1 MSSRLILLCAAILA
15 TSPLWAREKTDVIV
29 MNNSDRI
36 TCEIKG
42 LHSNTLYI
50 SVDYFLG
57 TISVDWSKVDHIES
71 KQLFL
76 VRTQDGT
83 VYTGAL
89 STPEAPGQR
98 PKEIE
103 ILNAPESEITLQR
116 KQVIDMTQ
124 TSSSFWQRLNGQIGT
139 GSNYSKGNESAQYN
153 LNSDIAYPRPRWSA
167 EANYSSNFTSSSG
180 ETASTRN
187 EIASSAQRL
196 MRWNNW
202 YYTGITNFLQSSVQ
216 GIPLQTTLGGGVG
229 RIIKNTGGT
238 SFRIYGGF
246 AWQQIDYEETG
257 LSARSQQVSSG
268 LIGTNVKL
276 FRFDKTTLIINAN
289 LLPAISESR
298 RVHFNLNSSYYVKI
312 WGKLNW
318 NFTFYGNWDSH
329 PPAGFSTS
337 DYGTSSGLSLSFG
350 NH

>member
-1 MSSRLILLCAAILA
+1 
-15 TSPLWAREKTDVIV
+15 
-29 MNNSDRI
+29 MNNSDRV
-36 TCEIKG
+36 TTEIKG

-76 VRTQDGT
+76 VRTEDGT

-89 STPEAPGQR
+89 STPGTPGQR
-98 PKEIE
+98 PKEID
-103 ILNAPESEITLQR
+103 ILETPENQITLQR
-116 KQVIDMTQ
+116 KQVVDMTQ
-124 TSSSFWQRLNGQIGT
+124 TASSFWQRLNGRIGT
-139 GSNYSKGNESAQYN
+139 GSTYSKGNESAQYN
-153 LNSDIAYPRPRWSA
+153 LNSDIAYQRPRWSA
-167 EANYSSNFTSSSG
+167 EASYGSNFTSNSG
-180 ETASTRN
+180 ESASTRN
-187 EIASSAQRL
+187 EIAASAQRL

-202 YYTGITNFLQSSVQ
+202 YYTGITDFLQSSVQ

-229 RIIKNTGGT
+229 RIIKNTGST

-246 AWQQIDYEETG
+246 AWQQIDYDETG
-257 LSARSQQVSSG
+257 LSTRSQQVTSG
-268 LIGTNVKL
+268 LIGTKLKL
-276 FRFDKTTLIINAN
+276 FRFDKTTLIINAD

-318 NFTFYGNWDSH
+318 NFTLYGNWDNH
-329 PPAGFSTS
+329 PPPGFSTS
-337 DYGTSSGLSLSFG
+337 DYGTSSGLTLSFG
-350 NH
+350 NN